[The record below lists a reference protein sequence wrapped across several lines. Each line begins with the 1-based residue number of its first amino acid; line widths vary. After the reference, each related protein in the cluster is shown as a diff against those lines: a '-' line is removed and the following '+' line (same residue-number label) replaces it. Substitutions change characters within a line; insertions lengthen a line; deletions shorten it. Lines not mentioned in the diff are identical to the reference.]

1 MSTIKNE
8 INLTTNPENS
18 QKNDE
23 YFLEINTKNNF
34 EISYNKDYSY
44 LNTLIIKKG
53 IIAETDFGQ
62 DLDLIYEYLNSIFT
76 DCYFEPFLTSLFI
89 SKNVINNQGKK
100 LLKDFYKEMDIFI
113 QNPKKTNINYNISI
127 IKHFRLIGFTLCL
140 IYDNLKK
147 YNIDNMQKFIE
158 AINNINKSKIYIYDE
173 YINFVNTKE
182 NWKNDSP
189 FKLFINKNKS
199 KYKLPCEL
207 ILLLNYFRNIYNLEM
222 NYEKLILNEDD
233 FPLLAITLINIDL
246 LFKKV
251 NNVQL
256 NLINIPF
263 LSDIFSRFFRLEKE
277 VLNNTNKYLKYF
289 NYTKERNFFVQ
300 KNLFD
305 EIDSKEKNNFDNGIK
320 NFEIIENNF
329 IPDLMNIK
337 IDINDI
343 IEKYKYFLSSIIITF
358 FCLQKFVIMNKLDLI
373 INDIYD
379 IEFKCLFRK
388 NCFTNLSSTFNILNF
403 LQMINDLVS
412 LSIELNFIDF
422 RTTNQLL
429 EFIYRNKFITQ
440 LQISLFSS
448 EAFYIHQAI
457 YRLYS
462 QNKDF
467 IYKENKLNYIEEPE
481 TNFLNQMIVFF
492 EKNLRLLFDI
502 IVEKK
507 ILSKL
512 ILYINIPSILI
523 NNQAYMILILKFV
536 INILFLLDDE
546 SSGLNILS
554 LFCPNI
560 ALDKDLCPILEDYFD
575 EFDIYKKNNT
585 LIEFNLKVQI
595 YKIININK
603 LVSTNLIILNI
614 GDFDL
619 ISFGIFIN
627 YIISYK
633 FSYNSNLKKL
643 TINLLNSI
651 VNISQKI
658 IELISKLYSVKIESL
673 IELNFVSNLII
684 DSTKIYNEIM
694 SNLKYHWISCTNM
707 TFNEKSD
714 TIIEKKEEL
723 RKSMNYLQH
732 NFLEVDN
739 INKFIGGNK
748 CIELYWI
755 LKYIFINKFKLKR
768 NDANKFIY
776 GIFKYSNKESKMVI
790 SQNSKC

>member
-1 MSTIKNE
+1 MSNIKNE

-18 QKNDE
+18 RKNDE

-100 LLKDFYKEMDIFI
+100 LLKDFYKDMDIFI
-113 QNPKKTNINYNISI
+113 QSPKKTNINYNISI

-173 YINFVNTKE
+173 YISFVNTKE

-289 NYTKERNFFVQ
+289 NYTKEKNFFVQ

-305 EIDSKEKNNFDNGIK
+305 KIDSKEKNNFDNGIK
-320 NFEIIENNF
+320 NFEIIENDF

-627 YIISYK
+627 NK
-633 FSYNSNLKKL
+633 
-643 TINLLNSI
+643 
-651 VNISQKI
+651 
-658 IELISKLYSVKIESL
+658 SL
-673 IELNFVSNLII
+673 EFHS
-684 DSTKIYNEIM
+684 
-694 SNLKYHWISCTNM
+694 
-707 TFNEKSD
+707 
-714 TIIEKKEEL
+714 
-723 RKSMNYLQH
+723 
-732 NFLEVDN
+732 
-739 INKFIGGNK
+739 
-748 CIELYWI
+748 
-755 LKYIFINKFKLKR
+755 
-768 NDANKFIY
+768 
-776 GIFKYSNKESKMVI
+776 
-790 SQNSKC
+790 